1 MKIFFFSLQVLLL
14 LSFLVSCTF
23 SQRTELYYN
32 KSFDEI
38 SHIAY
43 EKNKNFCVVLLDS
56 TQRASQSYQ
65 QRLENKKL
73 EKNVI
78 YNLAY
83 LNHSINEWYE
93 KWLCPIYLPTTCVF
107 SSNGTLIDLIPGG
120 TKEAFLYTAKALDE
134 TITTQYH
141 YANHFKIDKS
151 TLIPL
156 LDKVLKSKIDLEH
169 GVYSGLIDSIVNTL
183 HYPYVY
189 YIKMIGEMINNDST
203 NALSTAKDMIR
214 LETPSYLELYKSEFI
229 TAKKIINPNFNIADE
244 PTIRVNEDVIT
255 LSDVKNGG
263 ERPFNI
269 TIHNDGEQQ
278 LKISNII
285 KSCSCL
291 ELDSINSS
299 FIVPPKDSIQIN
311 FIFRAE
317 QQGEIIRDIFIASNG
332 INKPILYIQ
341 VLANVM

>member
-1 MKIFFFSLQVLLL
+1 M
-14 LSFLVSCTF
+14 
-23 SQRTELYYN
+23 
-32 KSFDEI
+32 
-38 SHIAY
+38 
-43 EKNKNFCVVLLDS
+43 
-56 TQRASQSYQ
+56 
-65 QRLENKKL
+65 
-73 EKNVI
+73 
-78 YNLAY
+78 
-83 LNHSINEWYE
+83 
-93 KWLCPIYLPTTCVF
+93 P
-107 SSNGTLIDLIPGG
+107 
-120 TKEAFLYTAKALDE
+120 FLYTAKALDE

-317 QQGEIIRDIFIASNG
+317 QQGEIIRDMKEG
-332 INKPILYIQ
+332 TGTEDKPAENERKPFYQAPDNFLPRVSGFFP
-341 VLANVM
+341 VLPLPLPLFFRNLHFQALFFYRYTNPCIRRSPHFPQECCCYKAVLWCKYRFFA